1 MPLVANAVY
10 FVELVYVVDNQTEK
24 YKGKLLVVE

>member
-10 FVELVYVVDNQTEK
+10 LVELDYVVDNQSRK

>member
-1 MPLVANAVY
+1 MPVMAHAMYLL
-10 FVELVYVVDNQTEK
+10 ELEYVVDNQNEK

>member
-10 FVELVYVVDNQTEK
+10 LVELVYVVDNQNEK